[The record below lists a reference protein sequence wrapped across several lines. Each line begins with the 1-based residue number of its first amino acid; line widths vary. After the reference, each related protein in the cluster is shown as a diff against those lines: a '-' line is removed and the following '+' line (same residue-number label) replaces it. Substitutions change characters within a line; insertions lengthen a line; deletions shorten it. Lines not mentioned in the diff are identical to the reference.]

1 LSRFATGS
9 EPFYDLLSS
18 PNLPS
23 HREHDN
29 KSRCQ
34 NGLGSVRRG
43 RDAARCTALI
53 PSHSTTSTGSTAHM
67 RRASGDSNERY
78 SEKAAADRI
87 QSGMAEG
94 EAVGLVESPGP
105 MGAAAGLETRQSQW

>member
-1 LSRFATGS
+1 
-9 EPFYDLLSS
+9 
-18 PNLPS
+18 
-23 HREHDN
+23 
-29 KSRCQ
+29 
-34 NGLGSVRRG
+34 
-43 RDAARCTALI
+43 
-53 PSHSTTSTGSTAHM
+53 M